1 MLKKVIAAIAFISA
15 PAWASPPP
23 FTGTDYSGVYECKG
37 MDSHIGEFKGT
48 VDMQLNAR
56 QSTGHYGAYT
66 FRLTLADKSVYDG
79 FAAANADSL
88 AIYFAHTDAA
98 LKDYGVGIARMAAG
112 SDGKLAFSKYYYG
125 PEYEGGGHGMEN
137 CVKS

>member
-79 FAAANADSL
+79 FAAANADLSL
-88 AIYFAHTDAA
+88 IH
-98 LKDYGVGIARMAAG
+98 I
-112 SDGKLAFSKYYYG
+112 
-125 PEYEGGGHGMEN
+125 
-137 CVKS
+137 